1 MKSMN
6 TLNSNKVLLQARM
19 LDGGCSCLHN
29 IWTPGVTFAMGG
41 GGGGNNGDRLTKS
54 KDLATNDVVD
64 DINTKKWRQPQ
75 NEDILKT
82 ENDLEN
88 EDKLRN

>member
-1 MKSMN
+1 
-6 TLNSNKVLLQARM
+6 
-19 LDGGCSCLHN
+19 
-29 IWTPGVTFAMGG
+29 MGG

-64 DINTKKWRQPQ
+64 DINTKKWRQPP

>member
-1 MKSMN
+1 MN
-6 TLNSNKVLLQARM
+6 FETLPFFSYTTKAKILQQM
-19 LDGGCSCLHN
+19 
-29 IWTPGVTFAMGG
+29 
-41 GGGGNNGDRLTKS
+41 
-54 KDLATNDVVD
+54 VD
-64 DINTKKWRQPQ
+64 DINTKKLRQPQ